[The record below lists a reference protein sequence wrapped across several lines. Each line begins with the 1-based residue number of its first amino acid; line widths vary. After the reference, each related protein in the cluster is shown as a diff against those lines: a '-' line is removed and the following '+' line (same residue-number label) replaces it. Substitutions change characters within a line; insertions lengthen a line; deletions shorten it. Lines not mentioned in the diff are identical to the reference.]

1 MCIKFFKINTGWEFL
16 GIGIPLHLSECNF
29 VSPLAC
35 NFSVLLLITEKVV
48 AVHDQDFFLVHL
60 IINIHNFIQAF
71 CAGMKGLIVL
81 KYLIVCIVPVLE
93 FE

>member
-1 MCIKFFKINTGWEFL
+1 MCIKFLKINTGWKL
-16 GIGIPLHLSECNF
+16 DTGIPLHLSECKF
-29 VSPLAC
+29 LTPLAR
-35 NFSVLLLITEKVV
+35 NFTLLLLITEKVV

-60 IINIHNFIQAF
+60 FINIHNFIQAF
-71 CAGMKGLIVL
+71 CADMKGLIVL